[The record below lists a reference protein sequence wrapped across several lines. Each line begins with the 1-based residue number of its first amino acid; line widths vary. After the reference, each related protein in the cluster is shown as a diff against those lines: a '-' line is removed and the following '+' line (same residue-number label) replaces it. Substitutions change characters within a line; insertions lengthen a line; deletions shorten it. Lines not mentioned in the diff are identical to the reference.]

1 MKLSRESGL
10 DEIYEP
16 GQAER
21 TASLESAASRD
32 SESRYSLT
40 MSTII
45 LSI

>member
-1 MKLSRESGL
+1 MQLSRESGL

-32 SESRYSLT
+32 SESRYFVKAQK
-40 MSTII
+40 IVFI
-45 LSI
+45 